1 MSFRLGMPEFM
12 VLFAIALLWHNVV
25 AGSCVF
31 AFAVFCGFGRFALE
45 LNDKKQR
52 EEATK
57 EALQQLTG
65 QANELGEALG
75 NIFSG
80 STKKKNTKFH

>member
-1 MSFRLGMPEFM
+1 MSLRLGMPEFM
-12 VLFAIALLWHNVV
+12 VLFSIALLWHNVI

-31 AFAVFCGFGRFALE
+31 AFAVLCGFGRFALE
-45 LNDKKQR
+45 LNAKKER

-57 EALQQLTG
+57 AALQELTG

>member
-12 VLFAIALLWHNVV
+12 VLFSTAMLWHSVL
-25 AGSCVF
+25 AGSCIF
-31 AFAVFCGFGRFALE
+31 AFAVLCGFGRFALE
-45 LNDKKQR
+45 INAKKER

-65 QANELGEALG
+65 QANELGEAIG
-75 NIFSG
+75 NLFAG
-80 STKKKNTKFH
+80 GKKSTNKFH

>member
-1 MSFRLGMPEFM
+1 MSLRLGMPEFM
-12 VLFAIALLWHNVV
+12 VLFSTALLWHSVI

-31 AFAVFCGFGRFALE
+31 AFAVLCGFGRFALE

-57 EALQQLTG
+57 AALQELTG

-75 NIFSG
+75 SIFSG

>member
-12 VLFAIALLWHNVV
+12 VLFSIAMLWHNVL
-25 AGSCVF
+25 AASCIF
-31 AFAVFCGFGRFALE
+31 AFAVLCGFGRFALE
-45 LNDKKQR
+45 INEKKER

-75 NIFSG
+75 NLFG
-80 STKKKNTKFH
+80 GGKKTTTKFH